1 MVNKKEMY
9 RYINLKIILI
19 SSDPPCKD
27 DNVRFTTVLLKK
39 LCLIKY
45 ELDIPMF

>member
-9 RYINLKIILI
+9 RYINLKI